1 MALPGGGFTARP
13 AVGKLTPGTW
23 DAYLE
28 LDLGG
33 PPARFRIETDTVA
46 GPRRWWGAALLRTVR
61 PYTTSGKGRL
71 SAVVRRLTAAS
82 LLRRI
87 LR

>member
-1 MALPGGGFTARP
+1 MALPGGGFAARP
-13 AVGKLTPGTW
+13 AVGKLAPGTW

-33 PPARFRIETDTVA
+33 PPALFRIETDTVA
-46 GPRRWWGAALLRTVR
+46 GPRRWWASALFRSVR
-61 PYTTSGKGRL
+61 PYATSGKGRL
-71 SAVVRRLTAAS
+71 SAVVRRLTAES
-82 LLRRI
+82 VVKRI